1 MAGVSVAVELVL
13 GMIIAL
19 LINRS
24 FRGRGVVR
32 ASVLVP
38 WALTTVVSA
47 KMWAWIYDGRYGVA
61 NDLLMRLGLIDGP
74 IIFLVRPDITI
85 WAMTAAEI
93 WKTTPFMA
101 LLLLAG
107 LQLIPGEL
115 YEAAALDGA
124 SRWQTFWRVTLP
136 ILKPTILV
144 ALLFRTIDAVRMF
157 DLPRVLT
164 NGGREVDRDGGALH
178 LQHLLHQPELRLRLD
193 PGGDDLPDR
202 HVHQLHLHQGA
213 WCADAGGTAMTASA
227 RTMSTGTLPTAARAV
242 RGRGSTR
249 GSASTPSS
257 WRSSSSAWRRSGR
270 SDLVQGTDDHLRGPD
285 RYLPIPF
292 DLVNYRQIFELDRF
306 RWALLNSVIVASA
319 ATAISLLIGSLCAYA
334 IARLDFPFKNFLLAL
349 VLAIAMFPGIAIIGP
364 LFKQFNAW
372 GLTNNY
378 LALILPNVTFTL
390 PICIWT
396 LTAFFSD
403 LPIELEESSAS
414 GWLHADAGVLQD
426 RGAAGRAGRL
436 HGGDPAVHPRLE
448 RVPVRAHVHEP
459 AEPADGDGR
468 HRAVRGRGHRLAV
481 PMGPDHGRLDRDH
494 AAAGHPGAGLPAP
507 IVSGLTAGAVK
518 G

>member
-1 MAGVSVAVELVL
+1 VELVL

-24 FRGRGVVR
+24 FRGRGIVR

-164 NGGREVDRDGGALH
+164 NGGPGKSTETVVLYTYNTFFTSLNFGYGSTLAVMIFLIVMCISFVYIKILGA
-178 LQHLLHQPELRLRLD
+178 PT
-193 PGGDDLPDR
+193 
-202 HVHQLHLHQGA
+202 QGA
-213 WCADAGGTAMTASA
+213 
-227 RTMSTGTLPTAARAV
+227 
-242 RGRGSTR
+242 
-249 GSASTPSS
+249 
-257 WRSSSSAWRRSGR
+257 RR
-270 SDLVQGTDDHLRGPD
+270 
-285 RYLPIPF
+285 
-292 DLVNYRQIFELDRF
+292 
-306 RWALLNSVIVASA
+306 
-319 ATAISLLIGSLCAYA
+319 
-334 IARLDFPFKNFLLAL
+334 
-349 VLAIAMFPGIAIIGP
+349 
-364 LFKQFNAW
+364 
-372 GLTNNY
+372 
-378 LALILPNVTFTL
+378 
-390 PICIWT
+390 
-396 LTAFFSD
+396 
-403 LPIELEESSAS
+403 
-414 GWLHADAGVLQD
+414 
-426 RGAAGRAGRL
+426 
-436 HGGDPAVHPRLE
+436 
-448 RVPVRAHVHEP
+448 
-459 AEPADGDGR
+459 
-468 HRAVRGRGHRLAV
+468 
-481 PMGPDHGRLDRDH
+481 
-494 AAAGHPGAGLPAP
+494 
-507 IVSGLTAGAVK
+507 
-518 G
+518 